1 MKKLFVVIQNMLVFF
16 FVMNILSPAIQV
28 NGIVGLTQ
36 VINSVFVGI
45 LYGLFIMLV
54 PNLIKFLKMK
64 VQTTSLYMMT
74 ILVSFIFF
82 FLLRYSF
89 NLIVLKGGN
98 VTIIP
103 GFVISLADQTVTI
116 VFLSVIIALVSVSM
130 LKLSEAK

>member
-1 MKKLFVVIQNMLVFF
+1 MKKLFVVVQNMLVFF